1 MSLTT
6 FRSAASG
13 FDAGRSAGEQNP
25 GLFATIVGA
34 LYGGV
39 LMQPTSLFRAS
50 KLIFRHPSGRF
61 ECRLLV
67 AVDHRQAYD
76 QHGDGGIL

>member
-1 MSLTT
+1 MRAEVGVVNKTL
-6 FRSAASG
+6 
-13 FDAGRSAGEQNP
+13 

-34 LYGGV
+34 PVRRV
-39 LMQPTSLFRAS
+39 LMQRLTLFRAL
-50 KLIFRHPSGRF
+50 LIFGILQGRI
-61 ECRLLV
+61 ECRLLA